1 MPLPKPN
8 QGESRDG
15 FITRCV
21 GDAVMNEEFP
31 DKTQRTAVCERRW
44 TGGTAMSSV
53 FICASGKP
61 FVAKGDRQTINGQ
74 PVQKFKKTVI
84 KRGEWFKAS
93 TNQKVHVD
101 LSMLEHW
108 AETFAEMK
116 SNGIRVPI
124 PSTHAGDGNPD
135 MNRGYVDHMRIEGDE
150 LVMECSM
157 IGEDGILAAARS
169 DVSIHSPAEF
179 IDGNG
184 IRYHQPITHVALCT
198 DPVVPGLGAFVPIAA
213 SHQGGHPVE
222 WLKKLAELLG
232 VKEFKQETA
241 EQQLSACASELVKTN
256 TSLSQE
262 KKTLEEK
269 ILELT
274 NQVKTISAS
283 SGNKSKPDATLVSL
297 AADNRKMKLDGLVA
311 AARITPAVRDQMAAL
326 YIGPSN
332 SAVEL
337 SLQHGTQ
344 SEFDKLIGVLSLN
357 DPVALKEKT
366 GPQSLSLS
374 NPNNGEGESDLL
386 VKDAERRAA
395 AKK

>member
-1 MPLPKPN
+1 M
-8 QGESRDG
+8 
-15 FITRCV
+15 
-21 GDAVMNEEFP
+21 
-31 DKTQRTAVCERRW
+31 
-44 TGGTAMSSV
+44 
-53 FICASGKP
+53 
-61 FVAKGDRQTINGQ
+61 
-74 PVQKFKKTVI
+74 
-84 KRGEWFKAS
+84 
-93 TNQKVHVD
+93 
-101 LSMLEHW
+101 
-108 AETFAEMK
+108 
-116 SNGIRVPI
+116 
-124 PSTHAGDGNPD
+124 
-135 MNRGYVDHMRIEGDE
+135 
-150 LVMECSM
+150 
-157 IGEDGILAAARS
+157 
-169 DVSIHSPAEF
+169 
-179 IDGNG
+179 
-184 IRYHQPITHVALCT
+184 
-198 DPVVPGLGAFVPIAA
+198 
-213 SHQGGHPVE
+213 E